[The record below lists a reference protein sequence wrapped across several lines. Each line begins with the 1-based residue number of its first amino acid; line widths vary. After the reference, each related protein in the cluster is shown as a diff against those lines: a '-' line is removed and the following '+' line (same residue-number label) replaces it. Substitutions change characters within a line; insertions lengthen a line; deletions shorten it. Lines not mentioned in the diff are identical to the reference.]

1 MDENENS
8 SKESAKVVLYYSLP
22 LRKLASTV
30 VSLPLTALV
39 VCFISAV
46 LFQFDDVHETH
57 FYEDELSHIFVSQFT
72 ALHENLFIVFMIC
85 SLLYMLVMLRVYR
98 LAYPSMTSAQTYSF
112 YTKLVLFVTSILAT
126 IGLVVF
132 WFKHRR
138 HCLDMAFSWFAI
150 CEYVIALS
158 NMAYHMT
165 VALDFPS
172 EHLLIANGFSSSF
185 LTSNHIS
192 QHVKHD

>member
-57 FYEDELSHIFVSQFT
+57 S
-72 ALHENLFIVFMIC
+72 LHENLFIVFMIC